1 MKYIEVCHL
10 GCKCKVNEDGDC
22 FCQNSKGEWVH
33 RDWHC
38 NEDGY
43 PAVTAC
49 GFRSNARTYYRSIQV
64 HILVAIAFVPNP
76 NGKKEVNHLDFD
88 RKNPAASNLEWV
100 THAENIAYSSSA
112 GRHARLYGEENPNHG
127 NTKLREKYRSNRT
140 YALEKQSRP
149 GGRNGRAIKCKLIL
163 GEKDIGTFCCQRDA
177 VKYLVKTGIV
187 TENQCPEF
195 VIKCL
200 KTDKG
205 YKGYTLIQDL

>member
-49 GFRSNARTYYRSIQV
+49 GFRSNGSTYYRSIQV
-64 HILVAIAFVPNP
+64 HILVAIAFIPNP

-112 GRHARLYGEENPNHG
+112 G
-127 NTKLREKYRSNRT
+127 
-140 YALEKQSRP
+140 
-149 GGRNGRAIKCKLIL
+149 
-163 GEKDIGTFCCQRDA
+163 DM
-177 VKYLVKTGIV
+177 LVSTAKKTQITGIQNSERSIV
-187 TENQCPEF
+187 PIAHTP
-195 VIKCL
+195 
-200 KTDKG
+200 
-205 YKGYTLIQDL
+205 